1 MGACV
6 DPAILP
12 GAVRI
17 VLDRAALSS
26 FMEEVV
32 MGLHHGWALRV
43 IVNTLRSGPP
53 QWLESLIDPDIL
65 YLITV
70 VMIGVVLSISMF
82 MLTRAR

>member
-1 MGACV
+1 M

-26 FMEEVV
+26 LMEEV
-32 MGLHHGWALRV
+32 MGLHHGRVLRV
-43 IVNTLRSGPP
+43 IVNTLRTGPP

-65 YLITV
+65 HLLTV
-70 VMIGVVLSISMF
+70 VVIAMALGILVF
-82 MLTRAR
+82 MRAAQ

>member
-26 FMEEVV
+26 CMEEV
-32 MGLHHGWALRV
+32 MGLHHGRAMRV
-43 IVNTLRSGPP
+43 IVNTLRTGPP
-53 QWLESLIDPDIL
+53 QWLESLDDPDIL
-65 YLITV
+65 HLLTV
-70 VMIGVVLSISMF
+70 VVIAMALGILVF
-82 MLTRAR
+82 MRAAQ

>member
-6 DPAILP
+6 DPAILS

-17 VLDRAALSS
+17 VLDRAALSN
-26 FMEEVV
+26 FLEEV
-32 MGLHHGWALRV
+32 MGLHHGRAKLRV
-43 IVNTLRSGPP
+43 IVNTLRTGPP
-53 QWLESLIDPDIL
+53 QWLESLVDPDIL

-70 VMIGVVLSISMF
+70 VMIGVVLAISMF

>member
-17 VLDRAALSS
+17 VLDRAAISS
-26 FMEEVV
+26 RMEEVV

-43 IVNTLRSGPP
+43 IVNTLRTGPP
-53 QWLESLIDPDIL
+53 QWLESLVDPDIL
-65 YLITV
+65 HLLTV
-70 VMIGVVLSISMF
+70 VVIAMALGILLF
-82 MLTRAR
+82 MRAAQ

>member
-65 YLITV
+65 HLLTV
-70 VMIGVVLSISMF
+70 VVIAMALGILLF
-82 MLTRAR
+82 MRAAQ

>member
-26 FMEEVV
+26 FLEEV
-32 MGLHHGWALRV
+32 MGFDHGRALRV
-43 IVNTLRSGPP
+43 IVNTLRTGPP
-53 QWLESLIDPDIL
+53 QWLESLVDPDIL
-65 YLITV
+65 HLLTV
-70 VMIGVVLSISMF
+70 VVIAMALGILLF
-82 MLTRAR
+82 MRAAQ

>member
-26 FMEEVV
+26 LMEEV
-32 MGLHHGWALRV
+32 MGLHHGRAMRV
-43 IVNTLRSGPP
+43 IVNTLRTGPP

-65 YLITV
+65 HLLTV
-70 VMIGVVLSISMF
+70 VVIAMALGILLF
-82 MLTRAR
+82 MRAAQ

>member
-26 FMEEVV
+26 LMEEV
-32 MGLHHGWALRV
+32 MGLHHGRAMRV
-43 IVNTLRSGPP
+43 ITKTLRTGPP
-53 QWLESLIDPDIL
+53 QWLESLVDPDIL

>member
-26 FMEEVV
+26 FLEEV
-32 MGLHHGWALRV
+32 MGFDHGRALRV
-43 IVNTLRSGPP
+43 IVNTLRTGPP
-53 QWLESLIDPDIL
+53 QWLESLVDPDIL

>member
-17 VLDRAALSS
+17 VLDRAAISARVEEVTGLSS
-26 FMEEVV
+26 QSRAMR
-32 MGLHHGWALRV
+32 A
-43 IVNTLRSGPP
+43 IVNTLRTGPP
-53 QWLESLIDPDIL
+53 QWVQSLIDPDIL

>member
-26 FMEEVV
+26 FMGEV
-32 MGLHHGWALRV
+32 MAC
-43 IVNTLRSGPP
+43 T
-53 QWLESLIDPDIL
+53 
-65 YLITV
+65 TV
-70 VMIGVVLSISMF
+70 EQC
-82 MLTRAR
+82 A

>member
-26 FMEEVV
+26 FLEEV
-32 MGLHHGWALRV
+32 MGLHHGRVLRV
-43 IVNTLRSGPP
+43 IVNTQRTGPP

-65 YLITV
+65 HLLTV
-70 VMIGVVLSISMF
+70 VVIAMVLGILLF
-82 MLTRAR
+82 MRAAQ

>member
-26 FMEEVV
+26 LMEEV
-32 MGLHHGWALRV
+32 MGLHHGRVLRV
-43 IVNTLRSGPP
+43 IVNTLRTGPP

-65 YLITV
+65 HLLTV
-70 VMIGVVLSISMF
+70 VVIAMALGILLF
-82 MLTRAR
+82 MRAAQ